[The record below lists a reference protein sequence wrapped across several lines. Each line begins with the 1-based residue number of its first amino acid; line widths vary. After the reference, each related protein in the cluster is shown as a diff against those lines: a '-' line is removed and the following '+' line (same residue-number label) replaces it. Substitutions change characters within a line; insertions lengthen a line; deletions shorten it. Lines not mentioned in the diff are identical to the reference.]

1 MSFQKQVRE
10 VDQMKSLKR
19 AWPSFAMGCINLLLH
34 TNQSLQGKRKQ
45 AWEQCETMLCLQ
57 FNCLFRKEAKLNNR
71 AVHLLL
77 QQKILLSSTCPTSC
91 FQIPMSRSVLDFHWE
106 GGFSSAFPPTNVFFI
121 VLRGMGVGRKDFV
134 GGFRLPCAPWL
145 RAWLWGGSWL
155 TYGTI
160 HMQDGKGKA
169 KNQDDKASNTKNQD
183 DKA

>member
-1 MSFQKQVRE
+1 
-10 VDQMKSLKR
+10 
-19 AWPSFAMGCINLLLH
+19 MGCINLLLH

-106 GGFSSAFPPTNVFFI
+106 GGFSSAFPPTNIFFI
-121 VLRGMGVGRKDFV
+121 VLRGMGVGRKNFV
-134 GGFRLPCAPWL
+134 GGFRLPCAPLVTGMIMRWVLVDL
-145 RAWLWGGSWL
+145 RHNPYAGRKRESRE
-155 TYGTI
+155 
-160 HMQDGKGKA
+160 
-169 KNQDDKASNTKNQD
+169 SR
-183 DKA
+183 